1 MSSNNLNGTIPS
13 WISSLPSLKYLD
25 LSNNSF
31 NGQLE
36 EFKSKELFW
45 IDLKKNYLQSP
56 IPNSLLNQEN
66 LMFLS
71 LSSNNFSDD
80 LNFSMFSNLSGLGTL
95 NLSYNSFSW
104 ADKDQVKSNLLYSL
118 YDLDL
123 RSNLLQGS
131 LPIPPNCGGSG
142 RGHVPQSTTP
152 STLDDQEEDSGFEI
166 SWEAVLMGYGCGVI
180 IGISIIY
187 IMSSTRKPIQLFRM
201 IAEWEH
207 KVITMRKK
215 KKVARQVRYSTLT
228 LH

>member
-1 MSSNNLNGTIPS
+1 
-13 WISSLPSLKYLD
+13 
-25 LSNNSF
+25 
-31 NGQLE
+31 
-36 EFKSKELFW
+36 
-45 IDLKKNYLQSP
+45 
-56 IPNSLLNQEN
+56 
-66 LMFLS
+66 MFLS
-71 LSSNNFSDD
+71 LSSNNFSDN
-80 LNFSMFSNLSGLGTL
+80 LYFSMFSNLSGLGTL

-123 RSNLLQGS
+123 HSNLLQGVS
-131 LPIPPNCGGSG
+131 HNHLVGCIPSGNQFATFESGSFEGNDELRGFPISKDCGGSG

-166 SWEAVLMGYGCGVI
+166 SWEAVLMGYGCGLI
-180 IGISIIY
+180 IGISLIY

-207 KVITMRKK
+207 KAITMRKK

-228 LH
+228 